1 MDDIS
6 VFRRFFVMSNLM
18 AEIIQGLAGG
28 GMGASSDPTQAS
40 TAVSHGEDP
49 FNADIQQRES
59 QQQED
64 NFNQQYGFPTA

>member
-40 TAVSHGEDP
+40 TAVLYGEDP
-49 FNADIQQRES
+49 FDPAVNKREVQR
-59 QQQED
+59 QED
-64 NFNQQYGFPTA
+64 DFNQQYGFPTA